1 MGTRRSISRKNRNT
15 HGRASVG
22 VFVNEDSIVK
32 FGERAKIVNRPT
44 VRLFEDSG
52 GSTMHTATRIELPTK
67 QIEEFCRKYGVEEF
81 SLFGSVLRDDFG
93 PESDVD
99 VMLKFK
105 PDRGFTFENTPDIQ
119 DELEAMFGRPV
130 DVIEKG
136 RIRNPIRRKGI
147 MNSYRVVY
155 VA

>member
-1 MGTRRSISRKNRNT
+1 MV
-15 HGRASVG
+15 AS
-22 VFVNEDSIVK
+22 S
-32 FGERAKIVNRPT
+32 
-44 VRLFEDSG
+44 
-52 GSTMHTATRIELPTK
+52 RIELPMK

-81 SLFGSVLRDDFG
+81 SLFGSVLRDDFS

-105 PDRGFTFENTPDIQ
+105 PNHGFTFDNTPDIQ
-119 DELEAMFGRPV
+119 EELEKMFGRRV

-136 RIRNPIRRKGI
+136 RIRNPFRRHAI

-155 VA
+155 AA